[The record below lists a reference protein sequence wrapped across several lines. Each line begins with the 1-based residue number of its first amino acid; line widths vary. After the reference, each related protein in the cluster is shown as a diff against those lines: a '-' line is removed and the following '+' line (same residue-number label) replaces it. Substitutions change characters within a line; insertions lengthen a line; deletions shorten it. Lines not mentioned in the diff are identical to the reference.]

1 MKWSTVVSLSLL
13 GSASAYTMPIMATRA
28 VGRKTAV
35 KSATRTVS
43 KKKVVAEKPAKKTF
57 AKKPIAKKVAATKPV
72 ASKPVAKK
80 ASFNPFAKKP
90 VAAKP
95 AATKPVAAK
104 PAAKRTFGKKAL
116 PKKVVAKKPVAK
128 KVVAKK
134 VVAKKVVAKKVV
146 AKKVVAKKPI
156 AKKPIAKKPVA
167 KKFVA
172 KKTFGKK
179 TVAKKP
185 VARKSVGKA
194 SAVSAAPPASK
205 GYPSF
210 ANEASKIAF
219 NVKVNGGPPPRGYKQ
234 PNFADARLQIARD
247 PAVWAAA
254 AKTRQAPLSGNKI
267 DFVYDDGLTVIERK
281 QKKSLPGF
289 LSGSAKSQI
298 DETAIRADL
307 EADSLLFGLDP
318 DRFQL
323 LFITVFGLF
332 TLVGC
337 LSGTVTL

>member
-116 PKKVVAKKPVAK
+116 PKKVVAKKP
-128 KVVAKK
+128 
-134 VVAKKVVAKKVV
+134 VAKKVV

>member
-1 MKWSTVVSLSLL
+1 M
-13 GSASAYTMPIMATRA
+13 GMATRA

-116 PKKVVAKKPVAK
+116 PKKVVAKKP
-128 KVVAKK
+128 
-134 VVAKKVVAKKVV
+134 VAKKVVAKKVV

-298 DETAIRADL
+298 DSTAIRADL

>member
-116 PKKVVAKKPVAK
+116 PKKVVAKKP
-128 KVVAKK
+128 
-134 VVAKKVVAKKVV
+134 VAKKVVAKKVV